1 MFFLTLDWYVKII
14 HVINIPVKN
23 LIVMEFFLDTADVDS
38 IRELSE
44 TDLIDGVTTNPSLVA
59 KSGKD
64 FFTILKDISKIV
76 SGPISAE
83 VTALESDGMIAEGEK
98 LAKIAKNIVIKLPL
112 TQEGLKACTKLT
124 KKKIKTNV
132 TLCFSPSQALI
143 AAKSGATYISPFVGR
158 LDDIGEN
165 GMELIQKIK
174 DIYSNYPKLNTKI
187 LVASVRNMEH
197 VAQAAIIGADVVTLP
212 PKILEELYEHPLTKK
227 GLDAFMEDWKKT
239 NQKII

>member
-1 MFFLTLDWYVKII
+1 
-14 HVINIPVKN
+14 
-23 LIVMEFFLDTADVDS
+23 MEFFLDTADVDS

-44 TDLIDGVTTNPSLVA
+44 TGLIDGVTTNPSLVA

-83 VTALESDGMIAEGEK
+83 VTALESDGMVAEGEK

-112 TQEGLKACTKLT
+112 TQEGLKACKKLT

-132 TLCFSPSQALI
+132 TLCFSPAQALI

-174 DIYSNYPKLNTKI
+174 DIYSNYPNLNTKI

-227 GLDAFMEDWKKT
+227 GLDAFLEDWKKT

>member
-1 MFFLTLDWYVKII
+1 
-14 HVINIPVKN
+14 
-23 LIVMEFFLDTADVDS
+23 MEFFLDTADVDS

-44 TDLIDGVTTNPSLVA
+44 TGLIDGVTTNPSLVA

-83 VTALESDGMIAEGEK
+83 VTALESNGMIAEGEK

-112 TQEGLKACTKLT
+112 TQEGLKACKKLT

-132 TLCFSPSQALI
+132 TLCFSPAQALI

-174 DIYSNYPKLNTKI
+174 NIYSNYPKLNTKI

-197 VAQAAIIGADVVTLP
+197 VIQAAMIGADVVTLP
-212 PKILEELYEHPLTKK
+212 PQILEELYEHPLTKK

>member
-1 MFFLTLDWYVKII
+1 
-14 HVINIPVKN
+14 
-23 LIVMEFFLDTADVDS
+23 MEFFLDTANVDS

-44 TDLIDGVTTNPSLVA
+44 TGLIDGVTTNPSLVA

-83 VTALESDGMIAEGEK
+83 VTALESNDMIAEGEK

-112 TQEGLKACTKLT
+112 TQEGLKACKKLT

-132 TLCFSPSQALI
+132 TLCFSPAQALI

-197 VAQAAIIGADVVTLP
+197 VAQAAMIGADVVTLP

-227 GLDAFMEDWKKT
+227 GLDAFLEDWKKT

>member
-1 MFFLTLDWYVKII
+1 
-14 HVINIPVKN
+14 
-23 LIVMEFFLDTADVDS
+23 MEFFLDTADVDS

-44 TDLIDGVTTNPSLVA
+44 TGLIDGVTTNPSLVA

-83 VTALESDGMIAEGEK
+83 VTALESDGMVAEGEK

-132 TLCFSPSQALI
+132 TLCFSPAQALI

-165 GMELIQKIK
+165 GMELIKKIK

-227 GLDAFMEDWKKT
+227 GLDAFLEDWKKT

>member
-1 MFFLTLDWYVKII
+1 
-14 HVINIPVKN
+14 
-23 LIVMEFFLDTADVDS
+23 MEFFLDTADVDS

-44 TDLIDGVTTNPSLVA
+44 TGLVDGVTTNPSLVA

-64 FFTILKDISKIV
+64 FFTILKEISKVV

-83 VTALESDGMIAEGEK
+83 VTALDTDGMVAEGKK
-98 LAKIAKNIVIKLPL
+98 LSKIAKNIVVKLPL
-112 TQEGLKACTKLT
+112 TQEGLKACKKLT

-132 TLCFSPSQALI
+132 TLCFSPTQALI
-143 AAKSGATYISPFVGR
+143 AAKSGATFISPFVGR

-165 GMELIQKIK
+165 GMDLIQKIK
-174 DIYSNYPKLNTKI
+174 DIYSNYQKLNTKI

-212 PKILEELYEHPLTKK
+212 PKILEELYDHPLTKK
-227 GLDAFMEDWKKT
+227 GLDAFLEDWKKT

>member
-1 MFFLTLDWYVKII
+1 
-14 HVINIPVKN
+14 
-23 LIVMEFFLDTADVDS
+23 MEFFLDTADVDS

-44 TDLIDGVTTNPSLVA
+44 TGLIDGVTTNPSLVA

-83 VTALESDGMIAEGEK
+83 VTALESNDMIAEGEK

-112 TQEGLKACTKLT
+112 TQEGLKACKKLT

-132 TLCFSPSQALI
+132 TLCFSPAQALI

>member
-1 MFFLTLDWYVKII
+1 
-14 HVINIPVKN
+14 
-23 LIVMEFFLDTADVDS
+23 MEFFLDTADVDS

-44 TDLIDGVTTNPSLVA
+44 TGLIDGVTTNPSLVA

-83 VTALESDGMIAEGEK
+83 VTALESDGMVAEGEK

-112 TQEGLKACTKLT
+112 TQEGLKACKKLT

-132 TLCFSPSQALI
+132 TLCFSPAQALI

-165 GMELIQKIK
+165 GMELIQRIK

>member
-1 MFFLTLDWYVKII
+1 
-14 HVINIPVKN
+14 
-23 LIVMEFFLDTADVDS
+23 MEFFLDTADVDS

-44 TDLIDGVTTNPSLVA
+44 TGLIDGVTTNPSLVA

-83 VTALESDGMIAEGEK
+83 VTALESDGMVAEGEK

-124 KKKIKTNV
+124 QKKIKTNV
-132 TLCFSPSQALI
+132 TLCFSPAQALI

-227 GLDAFMEDWKKT
+227 GLDAFLEDWKKT

>member
-1 MFFLTLDWYVKII
+1 
-14 HVINIPVKN
+14 
-23 LIVMEFFLDTADVDS
+23 MEFFLDTANVDS

-44 TDLIDGVTTNPSLVA
+44 TGLIDGVTTNPSLVA

-83 VTALESDGMIAEGEK
+83 VTALESNDMIAEGEK

-112 TQEGLKACTKLT
+112 TQEGLKACKRLT
-124 KKKIKTNV
+124 EMGIKTNV
-132 TLCFSPSQALI
+132 TLCFSPTQALI

>member
-1 MFFLTLDWYVKII
+1 
-14 HVINIPVKN
+14 
-23 LIVMEFFLDTADVDS
+23 MEFFLDTADVDS

-44 TDLIDGVTTNPSLVA
+44 TGLIDGITTNPSLVA

-83 VTALESDGMIAEGEK
+83 VTALESDGMVAEGVKLVK
-98 LAKIAKNIVIKLPL
+98 LANNIVIKLPL

-132 TLCFSPSQALI
+132 TLCFSPAQALI

-227 GLDAFMEDWKKT
+227 GLDAFLEDWKRT

>member
-1 MFFLTLDWYVKII
+1 
-14 HVINIPVKN
+14 
-23 LIVMEFFLDTADVDS
+23 MEFFLDTADVDS

-83 VTALESDGMIAEGEK
+83 VTALESNGMIAEGEK

-112 TQEGLKACTKLT
+112 TQEGLKACKKLT

-132 TLCFSPSQALI
+132 TLCFSPAQALI

>member
-1 MFFLTLDWYVKII
+1 
-14 HVINIPVKN
+14 
-23 LIVMEFFLDTADVDS
+23 MEFFLDTAEVDS

-44 TDLIDGVTTNPSLVA
+44 TGLIDGVTTNPSLVA

-83 VTALESDGMIAEGEK
+83 VTALESNGMIAEGEK

-112 TQEGLKACTKLT
+112 TQEGLKACKKLT

-132 TLCFSPSQALI
+132 TLCFSPAQALI

-197 VAQAAIIGADVVTLP
+197 VAQAAMIGADVVTLP

-227 GLDAFMEDWKKT
+227 GLDAFLEDWKKT

>member
-1 MFFLTLDWYVKII
+1 
-14 HVINIPVKN
+14 
-23 LIVMEFFLDTADVDS
+23 MEFFLDTADVDS

-44 TDLIDGVTTNPSLVA
+44 TGLIDGVTTNPSLVA

-64 FFTILKDISKIV
+64 FFAILKDISKIV

-112 TQEGLKACTKLT
+112 TQEGLKACKKLT

-132 TLCFSPSQALI
+132 TLCFSPAQALI
-143 AAKSGATYISPFVGR
+143 AAKCGATYISPFVGR

-227 GLDAFMEDWKKT
+227 GLDDFLEDWKKT

>member
-1 MFFLTLDWYVKII
+1 
-14 HVINIPVKN
+14 
-23 LIVMEFFLDTADVDS
+23 MEFFLDTADVDN

-44 TDLIDGVTTNPSLVA
+44 TGLIDGVTTNPSLVA

-112 TQEGLKACTKLT
+112 TQEGLKACKKLT

-132 TLCFSPSQALI
+132 TLCFSPAQALI

-174 DIYSNYPKLNTKI
+174 DIYSNYPKLSTKI

-212 PKILEELYEHPLTKK
+212 PKTLEELYEHPLTKK

>member
-1 MFFLTLDWYVKII
+1 
-14 HVINIPVKN
+14 
-23 LIVMEFFLDTADVDS
+23 MEFFLDTADVDS

-44 TDLIDGVTTNPSLVA
+44 TGLIDGVTTNPSLVA

-112 TQEGLKACTKLT
+112 TQEGLKACKKLT

-132 TLCFSPSQALI
+132 TLCFSPAQALI

-165 GMELIQKIK
+165 GMELIKKIK
-174 DIYSNYPKLNTKI
+174 EIYSNYPKLNTQI

-227 GLDAFMEDWKKT
+227 GLDAFLEDWKKT

>member
-1 MFFLTLDWYVKII
+1 
-14 HVINIPVKN
+14 
-23 LIVMEFFLDTADVDS
+23 MEFFLDTADVDS

-44 TDLIDGVTTNPSLVA
+44 TGLIDGVTTNPSLVA

-83 VTALESDGMIAEGEK
+83 VTALESDGMVAEGVK
-98 LAKIAKNIVIKLPL
+98 LAKIANNIVIKLPL
-112 TQEGLKACTKLT
+112 TQEGLKACAKLT

-132 TLCFSPSQALI
+132 TLCFSPAQALI

-227 GLDAFMEDWKKT
+227 GLDAFLEDWKKT

>member
-1 MFFLTLDWYVKII
+1 
-14 HVINIPVKN
+14 
-23 LIVMEFFLDTADVDS
+23 MEFFLDTADVDS

-44 TDLIDGVTTNPSLVA
+44 TGLIDGVTTNPSLVA

-83 VTALESDGMIAEGEK
+83 VTALESDGMVAEGVK
-98 LAKIAKNIVIKLPL
+98 LAKIANNIVIKLPL

-132 TLCFSPSQALI
+132 TLCFSPAQALI

-227 GLDAFMEDWKKT
+227 GLDAFLEDWKRT

>member
-1 MFFLTLDWYVKII
+1 
-14 HVINIPVKN
+14 
-23 LIVMEFFLDTADVDS
+23 MEFFLDTADIDS
-38 IRELSE
+38 IRELRE
-44 TDLIDGVTTNPSLVA
+44 TGLIDGVTTNPSLVA

-83 VTALESDGMIAEGEK
+83 VTALESDGMVAEGEK

-112 TQEGLKACTKLT
+112 TQEGLKACAKLT

-132 TLCFSPSQALI
+132 TLCFSPAQALI

-197 VAQAAIIGADVVTLP
+197 ITQAAIIGADVVTLP

-227 GLDAFMEDWKKT
+227 GLDAFLEDWKKT

>member
-1 MFFLTLDWYVKII
+1 
-14 HVINIPVKN
+14 
-23 LIVMEFFLDTADVDS
+23 MEFFLDTADVDS

-44 TDLIDGVTTNPSLVA
+44 TGLIDGVTTNPSLVA

-83 VTALESDGMIAEGEK
+83 VTALESDGMVAEGEK

-143 AAKSGATYISPFVGR
+143 AAKSGASYISPFVGR

-227 GLDAFMEDWKKT
+227 GLDAFLEDWKRS

>member
-1 MFFLTLDWYVKII
+1 
-14 HVINIPVKN
+14 
-23 LIVMEFFLDTADVDS
+23 MEFFLDTADVDS

-44 TDLIDGVTTNPSLVA
+44 TGLIDGVTTNPSLVA

-64 FFTILKDISKIV
+64 FFTILKDITKIV

-83 VTALESDGMIAEGEK
+83 VTALESDGMVAEGEK

-112 TQEGLKACTKLT
+112 TQEGLKACKKLT
-124 KKKIKTNV
+124 KKQIKTNV
-132 TLCFSPSQALI
+132 TLCFSPAQALI
-143 AAKSGATYISPFVGR
+143 AAKSGATFISPFVGR

-174 DIYSNYPKLNTKI
+174 DIYSNYSNLNTKI

-227 GLDAFMEDWKKT
+227 GLDDFLEDWKKT

>member
-1 MFFLTLDWYVKII
+1 
-14 HVINIPVKN
+14 
-23 LIVMEFFLDTADVDS
+23 MEFFLDTADVDS

-44 TDLIDGVTTNPSLVA
+44 TGLIDGVTTNPSLVA

-76 SGPISAE
+76 PGPISAE
-83 VTALESDGMIAEGEK
+83 VTALESDGMVAEGEK

-112 TQEGLKACTKLT
+112 TQEGLKACAKLT

-132 TLCFSPSQALI
+132 TLCFSPAQALI

-227 GLDAFMEDWKKT
+227 GLDAFLEDWKKT